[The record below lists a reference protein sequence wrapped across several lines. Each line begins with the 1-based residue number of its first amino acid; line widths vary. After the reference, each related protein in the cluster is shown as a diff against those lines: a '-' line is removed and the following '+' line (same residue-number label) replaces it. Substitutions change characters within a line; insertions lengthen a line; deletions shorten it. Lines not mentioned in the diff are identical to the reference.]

1 MKCFT
6 EAEIREIILNSFFN
20 NVVNKEKVIIL
31 VLLVSPFSNSN
42 LIYTDFHVCNYCLRT
57 GILLRSD

>member
-42 LIYTDFHVCNYCLRT
+42 LIFH
-57 GILLRSD
+57 